1 MNTSS
6 RLIKLSLMLS
16 LLAAPAFADTMGQ
29 REVRQQ
35 GRIERGVRSGAL
47 NHREAGRL
55 ERQEG
60 RLNRE
65 VRRDR
70 RGGGLGRRE
79 RRHVRHAQ
87 HHLSREI
94 FRAKHNG
101 R

>member
-1 MNTSS
+1 MMTPS

-16 LLAAPAFADTMGQ
+16 LLAAPAFADTIGQ

-35 GRIERGVRSGAL
+35 GRIDQGERSGAL
-47 NHREAGRL
+47 NHREARRL

-60 RLNRE
+60 RVSRE

-70 RGGGLGRRE
+70 RGGGLGRHE
-79 RRHVRHAQ
+79 RRHLRREQ
-87 HHLSREI
+87 NHLNREI